1 MKALLTRPLT
11 LTLLTAALLTGC
23 AGPTTPSPTPD
34 PTPTPTPKV
43 ARVELNSASLLLEQG
58 REGQMIQATAYDDQG
73 RVLNVPITFESS
85 NPAVIEVTAS
95 GAATARTVGSAQV
108 TASVQGV
115 HSAPGIAASGVLQSG
130 VVSIPASKVLRAP
143 TFAEGVT
150 PFSVGSTYTVVL
162 KDVAP
167 TAGKLWFSRAP
178 DGSPVQGRVLSS
190 RAVPEGT
197 EVTLEIVPL
206 PTLFQQLQVDE
217 TVRVPSQDIEFTAQ
231 TRAAFDIRPLGDGQ
245 FEFRPRA
252 QGVAPSGLQALAF
265 NAGPFRCSGSLPEA
279 SVTLGRPTFT
289 LNAGNPTF
297 SLRLDL
303 PLLGT
308 KRLRVLYSANPS
320 LRVTSGTHT
329 LNANFND
336 KSLTCTMRE
345 AVEAHFET
353 FGLGLVA
360 KMRPGLHLGGSYGS
374 GRRTLSAVGSARATV
389 HMGFDCNSDS
399 GCNNLSRADLGTVQG
414 TVTLGGSGDLLRAAH
429 NLEAGVFL
437 DTTLAVG
444 LVVTE
449 LDVLRFRS
457 GYRAALDLASLD
469 TQVNS
474 GNGAGYRI
482 GTFNDVDAFAAVRD
496 IVNTLIGV
504 NVSGLPEIHIEGPG
518 VRSPVIS
525 SATRAGTTVTV
536 QLDPARVN
544 FFSVTSPFSLGY
556 NVKAVQLLRRSA
568 TGSVTVLDSVT
579 PTSGATTVTL
589 PAPLL
594 MPAGSELFVT
604 VVPKVLDLMPV
615 GTIRVN

>member
-1 MKALLTRPLT
+1 MTAPLTRPLT
-11 LTLLTAALLTGC
+11 LTLLTAALLSSC
-23 AGPTTPSPTPD
+23 AGPAAPSPTPD
-34 PTPTPTPKV
+34 PTPTPKV

-58 REGQMIQATAYDDQG
+58 RAGQNLQATAYDDQG
-73 RVLNVPITFESS
+73 QVLNVPITFTSS
-85 NPAVIEVTAS
+85 NPAVIEVAAS
-95 GAATARTVGSAQV
+95 GAATARTVGSAQI
-108 TASVQGV
+108 TASAQGV
-115 HSAPGIAASGVLQSG
+115 QSAPGVAASGVLQEG
-130 VVSIPASKVLRAP
+130 VVAIPASKVLRAP
-143 TFAEGVT
+143 TFPEGVT

-162 KDVAP
+162 KDVSP

-178 DGSPVQGRVLSS
+178 DGTPVQGRVLSS
-190 RAVPEGT
+190 RAVPDGT
-197 EVTLEIVPL
+197 EVTLEIVTL
-206 PTLFQQLQVDE
+206 PTLFRQLQVDE

-231 TRAAFDIRPLGDGQ
+231 TRAAFDIRPLGNGQ
-245 FEFRPRA
+245 FEFHPRE
-252 QGVAPSGLQALAF
+252 QGAARTSLQPLAF
-265 NAGPFRCSGSLPEA
+265 NAGPFRCSGSIPEA

-308 KRLRVLYSANPS
+308 KRLRVLYTADPS

-336 KSLTCTMRE
+336 QSLTCTMRD
-345 AVEAHFET
+345 AVEAPFET

-360 KMRPGLHLGGSYGS
+360 KMRPGLQLGGSYGS
-374 GRRTLSAVGSARATV
+374 GRRTLSAVGSARASV
-389 HMGFDCNSDS
+389 RMGFDCNTDT
-399 GCNNLSRADLGTVQG
+399 GCSSLSRGELGTVQG
-414 TVTLGGSGDLLRAAH
+414 TVTLGGSGDLLRTARD
-429 NLEAGVFL
+429 LEAGVFL

-444 LVVTE
+444 LTVTE

-457 GYRAALDLASLD
+457 GYRAALDLASLE

-568 TGSVTVLDSVT
+568 TGSVTVLGSVT

-589 PAPLL
+589 TAPTL

-604 VVPKVLDLMPV
+604 VVPQVFDLMPV
-615 GTIRVN
+615 GTVRVN